1 MTPLREGDI
10 AKIRLVPDLAD
21 RLQAINP
28 GPIERTNWF
37 LSTIQSGGAFD
48 VIVVHQNG
56 LALVQARAF
65 PVGHD
70 GRLVV
75 EASLCEVRRR
85 NPPS

>member
-1 MTPLREGDI
+1 MTPLREGDT
-10 AKIRLVPDLAD
+10 AKIHSVPDLAD
-21 RLQAINP
+21 RLQATNA
-28 GPIERTNWF
+28 GPIEKTIWF
-37 LSTIQSGGAFD
+37 LSTIQSGVAFD

-85 NPPS
+85 V